1 MTRIAAVIVDTYSQ
15 NQLARLAIEKTVQTG
30 LVDRIYTFSSAPIY
44 PGETFYPINPI
55 RSAADYS
62 HFMLNIV
69 PHCVDADA
77 VLVIQWDGMPSN
89 RSAWTEDFLRYD
101 YIGAP
106 WGHCD
111 PSVAVGN
118 GGFSLRSR
126 KLMQALAALKIRC
139 DPALPESDAED
150 VVICR
155 HYRADMLQAGCQ
167 FAPLALAH
175 QFAFEN
181 ERQCPSFGFHGVFN
195 FPGFLTEQELMG
207 RAAELCQRTGRD
219 LFLINYLLGCLG
231 SGYQSAY
238 LEMVQVLQAQ
248 ARGQRI
254 AQTLQQL
261 GRPLPG
267 LAVANVAQTLSPL

>member
-1 MTRIAAVIVDTYSQ
+1 MSRMAAVIVDTYAD
-15 NQLARLAIEKTVQTG
+15 NRLARLAIERTVQTG
-30 LVDRIYTFSSAPIY
+30 LVDQVHTFSTAPIY
-44 PGETFYPINPI
+44 AGEVFHRINPI
-55 RSAADYS
+55 HNAADYS

-77 VLVIQWDGMPSN
+77 TLVIQWDGMPCD
-89 RSAWTEDFLRYD
+89 RSAWREEFLQYD

-126 KLMQALAALKIRC
+126 KLMRTLAELKIRC
-139 DPALPESDAED
+139 DPVLPESDAED

-155 HYRADMLQAGCQ
+155 HYRADILQAGCR

-181 ERQCPSFGFHGVFN
+181 ERQGRIFGFHGVFN
-195 FPGFLTEQELMG
+195 LPGQLPEQDLLPHVN
-207 RAAELCQRTGRD
+207 ELCTRTGSD
-219 LFLINYLLGCLG
+219 FFLVNFLLACLRKNYLDL
-231 SGYQSAY
+231 YRQTVTA
-238 LEMVQVLQAQ
+238 LEAGARLQAIR
-248 ARGQRI
+248 AM
-254 AQTLQQL
+254 LQNA
-261 GRPLPG
+261 GRSLPL
-267 LAVANVAQTLSPL
+267 VA

>member
-1 MTRIAAVIVDTYSQ
+1 MSRMAAVIVDTYAD
-15 NQLARLAIEKTVQTG
+15 NRLARLAIERTVQTG
-30 LVDRIYTFSSAPIY
+30 LVDQVHTFSTAPIY
-44 PGETFYPINPI
+44 PGEVFHRINPI
-55 RSAADYS
+55 HSAADYS

-77 VLVIQWDGMPSN
+77 TLVIQWDGMPCD
-89 RSAWTEDFLRYD
+89 RSAWREEFLQYD

-126 KLMQALAALKIRC
+126 KLMQALATLKIRC

-155 HYRADMLQAGCQ
+155 HHRADILQAGCR

-181 ERQCPSFGFHGVFN
+181 ERQGPSFGFHGVFN
-195 FPGFLTEQELMG
+195 LPDQLPEQDLLNHAG
-207 RAAELCQRTGRD
+207 ELCTRTGSD
-219 LFLINYLLGCLG
+219 FFLVNFLLACLRKNYLDLYRLTVAALSG
-231 SGYQSAY
+231 SAR
-238 LEMVQVLQAQ
+238 LQAIR
-248 ARGQRI
+248 AM
-254 AQTLQQL
+254 LQNA
-261 GRPLPG
+261 GRSLPL
-267 LAVANVAQTLSPL
+267 VD

>member
-1 MTRIAAVIVDTYSQ
+1 MSRMAAVIVDTYAD
-15 NQLARLAIEKTVQTG
+15 NRLARLAIERTVQTG
-30 LVDRIYTFSSAPIY
+30 LVDQVHTFSTAPIY
-44 PGETFYPINPI
+44 PGEVFHRINPI
-55 RSAADYS
+55 HSAADYS

-69 PHCVDADA
+69 PHCVDTDA
-77 VLVIQWDGMPSN
+77 TLVIQWDGMPCD
-89 RSAWTEDFLRYD
+89 RSAWREEFLQYD

-126 KLMQALAALKIRC
+126 KLMQALARLKIRC

-155 HYRADMLQAGCQ
+155 HHRADMLQAGCR

-181 ERQCPSFGFHGVFN
+181 ERQSPSFGFHGVFN
-195 FPGFLTEQELMG
+195 FPGLLREQDLLG
-207 RAAELCQRTGRD
+207 CAAELCQRTGRD
-219 LFLINYLLGCLG
+219 MFLINYLLACLR

-238 LEMVQVLQAQ
+238 LELVQALQRQ
-248 ARGQRI
+248 ERGQGI
-254 AQTLQQL
+254 AHTLQQL
-261 GRPLPG
+261 GRHLPG
-267 LAVANVAQTLSPL
+267 LATADAS